1 VVRERDDTIDAGP
14 AASPPS
20 ALARL
25 PAQLIV
31 QTTDRSTRG
40 IRISLPPR
48 KGGPPSAWPLT
59 AGALR
64 AGRTPPR
71 RYGEGWALPD
81 TDGDDAAE
89 LSSLEYVVVDVETTG
104 GSAGYGDRITE
115 FAAVRLDGRGR
126 RVDEFCTLLNPDRPI
141 PPFISRLTRITS
153 RMVERAPR
161 FHDIADDVNRILN
174 GAIFVAHNAS
184 FDWRFVSSEMT
195 WAVGNPLRG
204 RVLCTVRLARK
215 VVPEVRSRSLDSLQ
229 YFFGVENEARHR
241 AFGDARATARIF
253 RRMLERLDEREV
265 TRWGELETL
274 LSRRA
279 PRRKR
284 RASPG
289 PVTEI

>member
-1 VVRERDDTIDAGP
+1 MVKRRDAAVDAGSDVSSR
-14 AASPPS
+14 SP
-20 ALARL
+20 LARL
-25 PAQLIV
+25 PRQLIV
-31 QTTDRSTRG
+31 ETKDRSTRG

-48 KGGPPSAWPLT
+48 RGQPTHWPLT

-81 TDGDDAAE
+81 TEGDEGDELAA
-89 LSSLEYVVVDVETTG
+89 LEYVVVDVETTG

-115 FAAVRLDGRGR
+115 FAAVRLDGHGR
-126 RVDEFCTLLNPDRPI
+126 PVDEFSTLLNPDRPI
-141 PPFISRLTRITS
+141 PPFISRMTRITS
-153 RMVERAPR
+153 RMVARAPR
-161 FHDIADDVNRILN
+161 FFDIADDVRRILN

-184 FDWRFVSSEMT
+184 FDWRFVSSELN
-195 WAVGNPLRG
+195 WAVGIPLRG
-204 RVLCTVRLARK
+204 RLLCTVRLARK

-253 RRMLERLDEREV
+253 RRMLERLDEREI